1 MRLRR
6 WSRLRR
12 VRLLGAPVHVH
23 WSVFAICAFLLL
35 ISFRS
40 PIYAVIAMASY
51 LAIIVLHELGHGW
64 MARRLG
70 YPVTAIYIAFFHG
83 RCEYVAPHTESE
95 DVLVAWG
102 GVLAQLAVAIPI
114 LAADS
119 FFEARD
125 FGYAGPVVAF
135 LGRVNLLVALINL
148 APAPGL
154 DGHTAWRGVPLLIQW
169 WRARTTA
176 RQTVVRF
183 KRRR

>member
-1 MRLRR
+1 MRLTR

-12 VRLLGAPVHVH
+12 VRLLGAPVYVH
-23 WSVFAICAFLLL
+23 WSVFAVCALLLL
-35 ISFRS
+35 ISFKS
-40 PIYAVIAMASY
+40 PVYAVIAMASY
-51 LAIIVLHELGHGW
+51 LAIIVIHELGHGW

-70 YPVTAIYIAFFHG
+70 YQVTAIYVAFYHG
-83 RCEYVAPHTESE
+83 RCEYEAPYSESD
-95 DVLVAWG
+95 DVLIAWG

-114 LAADS
+114 LVLDA
-119 FFEARD
+119 FFERRD

-135 LGRVNLLVALINL
+135 LGRLNLVVALVNL

-154 DGHTAWRGVPLLIQW
+154 DGHTAWRAVPLLIRW

-176 RQTVVRF
+176 RQTVVRL